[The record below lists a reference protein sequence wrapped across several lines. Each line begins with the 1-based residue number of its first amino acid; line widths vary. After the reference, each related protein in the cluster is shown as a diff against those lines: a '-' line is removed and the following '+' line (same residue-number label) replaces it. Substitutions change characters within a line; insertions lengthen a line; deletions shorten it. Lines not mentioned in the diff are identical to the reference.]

1 METNNIELKKCSTA
15 LIEVAT
21 EIVNLRN
28 KPTSDNLPL
37 LPEELPVLIE
47 KLVKND
53 FSLVISGEVNRGKS
67 TFINA
72 LIGENV
78 LPTFDKETT
87 SQVFKIKNSER
98 EAYSVIYDNGDVLPI
113 RKEELLKYGT
123 QIGANDSS
131 DTSKNILYIEVCTSI
146 KSLPK
151 GVTIIDTPGIGST
164 FKEHTEIAKEFMQQA
179 DAIIYLCS
187 SKHPLVKVD
196 IDFVKNTILP
206 LPTFP
211 NVLFVMAKADLADSD
226 AALAEMIRRDEEL
239 LREQFR
245 EYPSIGKQILPVNS
259 LSLIKAYKIDS
270 PELSNALKQNSN
282 FDAVGVAIN
291 NLIERQEFFWSVT
304 VYNSIVKYYKKIN
317 QHLSKQLSD
326 YDLDSQNRQEK
337 INAINHNLQSLESD
351 WGVAK
356 QRDVL
361 EKITNIINS
370 FKADIREEF
379 VSDKSSILKKYF
391 NKVDSFSDKLSAEE
405 LNDNAQLL
413 CSQILEDASSK
424 WEEFSGT
431 VISKV
436 QSSLYNYS
444 KQCQLKVDEVCELP
458 QIDDDDFK
466 VDLNITMSDR
476 FDAMRGK
483 YFTALFGVSIG
494 TFALSAL
501 AASSSTVAAIVGTSS
516 FLGPAGWIIGG
527 GTLLYGLFYGNKK
540 AKVKAVMKAKTEI
553 KNHLKEMLCEIY
565 NQLTT
570 ISLMNDKYESALKLF
585 EKSIQE
591 NAMDTISNIYSR
603 AKQELE
609 TARKNMLD
617 SANEAN
623 RSRIVNQQTLWNG
636 VAKKLQALTEP
647 IKVLNNEFNIFS

>member
-1 METNNIELKKCSTA
+1 METTNKNLKECSSA

-21 EIVNLRN
+21 EIINLRN

-37 LPEELPVLIE
+37 LPEELPVLVE
-47 KLVKND
+47 KLVRND
-53 FSLVISGEVNRGKS
+53 FSLVVSGEVNRGKS

-98 EAYSVIYDNGDVLPI
+98 ESYSVIYDNGDILPI

-123 QIGANDSS
+123 QMGANDPT
-131 DTSKNILYIEVCTSI
+131 DTDKDILYIEVCTTI
-146 KSLPK
+146 KGLPN

-206 LPTFP
+206 LPTSP
-211 NVLFVMAKADLADSD
+211 NVLFVMAKADLVDSE
-226 AALAEMIRRDEEL
+226 AALAEMLRRDEEL
-239 LREQFR
+239 LRDQFR
-245 EYPSIGKQILPVNS
+245 EYPSIGKQILPINS
-259 LSLIKAYKIDS
+259 LSLIEANKIDS
-270 PELSNALKQNSN
+270 PELSNALKQDSN

-326 YDLDSQNRQEK
+326 YDLDSQNRQAK

-351 WGVAK
+351 LGLAK
-356 QRDVL
+356 QREVI
-361 EKITNIINS
+361 EKITNIFNS
-370 FKADIREEF
+370 FKADLREEF
-379 VSDKSSILKKYF
+379 VSEKSSILKKYF
-391 NKVDSFSDKLSAEE
+391 NKVDSFSDKLSSEE
-405 LNDNAQLL
+405 LSDNAQLL
-413 CSQILEDASSK
+413 CSQILEDASGT
-424 WEEFSGT
+424 WEELSGT
-431 VISKV
+431 VIGEV
-436 QSSLYNYS
+436 QSSLYHYS

-458 QIDDDDFK
+458 QIDNDDFK
-466 VDLNITMSDR
+466 VNLNITMSDR

-494 TFALSAL
+494 SFALSAL

-540 AKVKAVMKAKTEI
+540 AKEKAVMKAKTEI
-553 KNHLKEMLCEIY
+553 KNHLKEVLGGIY
-565 NQLTT
+565 DQLTT
-570 ISLMNDKYESALKLF
+570 ISLMDGKYESALKLF

-609 TARKNMLD
+609 TARRTMMD

-623 RSRIVNQQTLWNG
+623 RSKIVNQQTLWNG
-636 VAKKLQALTEP
+636 IAKKLQALTKP